1 MHNTLTTIPFLTV
14 IFRILNSKVNCCHGN
29 DAKRAITMD
38 ADEVMA
44 SLSSVLSTLE
54 LKRQLAYRRSSIEL
68 VSVVENKCPLS
79 DVIMARCGAVVVVVV
94 V

>member
-1 MHNTLTTIPFLTV
+1 MHNTFTTSSVFNRNFPY
-14 IFRILNSKVNCCHGN
+14 SKQQSNCCHGN

-68 VSVVENKCPLS
+68 VSAVENKYPLS
-79 DVIMARCGAVVVVVV
+79 DIIMARCGAVVVVVV